1 METFLAFCSF
11 RKEAGMKY
19 NQAVKHLSSLRAAVS
34 TRMEQQNPGLLV
46 KCSFSAQVFFGSFSL
61 SSVSA

>member
-1 METFLAFCSF
+1 
-11 RKEAGMKY
+11 MKY